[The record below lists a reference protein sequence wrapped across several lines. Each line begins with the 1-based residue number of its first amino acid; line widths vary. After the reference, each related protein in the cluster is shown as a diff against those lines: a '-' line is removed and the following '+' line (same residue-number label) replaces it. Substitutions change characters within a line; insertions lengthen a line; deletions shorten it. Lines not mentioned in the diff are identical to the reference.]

1 MKIIV
6 DAMGGDNAPKAPV
19 MGAIDAAKKLGV
31 EIILVGQTE
40 AILQCLKEEGIDT
53 LPEGV
58 EIAFASEVVTM
69 CDKPAAVLKSRP
81 DSSMVVGARLLAR
94 GEGSAFVSAGNT
106 GALLTV
112 ATLVA
117 KRIKGIR
124 RAAVSPVMPTE
135 TGKCVIVDA
144 GANTDCGPEY
154 LLQFGYMGA
163 FYAERYLGIKNPR
176 VGLLNNGTEE
186 TKGMELQQGAFAL
199 LKEAGENGYLNFVG
213 NVEARAVPAG
223 ACDVIVC
230 DGFSGN
236 VLLKTLEGTAIFL
249 GHKLKEVF
257 KTSLK
262 TKIGYLLV
270 QKEFDGFKKLLDSRE
285 VGGSMFLGITKPVIK
300 AHGSSD
306 AYAMMNAIR
315 QAKLCAESGVCD
327 AIAENIDKF
336 SIRRGA
342 KTVEE

>member
-19 MGAIDAAKKLGV
+19 LGAIEAAKNYGV

-40 AILQCLKEEGIDT
+40 AILQCLKEEGIEN
-53 LPEGV
+53 LPKGV
-58 EIAFASEVVTM
+58 EISFASQVVTM
-69 CDKPAAVLKSRP
+69 SDKPATVLHTGA
-81 DSSMVVGARLLAR
+81 DSSMVVGAKLLAK

-112 ATLVA
+112 ATLVV

-144 GANTDCGPEY
+144 GANTDCTPEY
-154 LLQFGYMGA
+154 LLQFAYMGS
-163 FYAERYLGIKNPR
+163 FYAERYLGIDRPR
-176 VGLLNNGTEE
+176 VGLLNNGTED
-186 TKGMELQQGAFAL
+186 TKGTDLQKGAFAL
-199 LKEAGENGYLNFVG
+199 LKEAHEQGNINFVG
-213 NVEARAVPAG
+213 NVEARTVPTG

-230 DGFSGN
+230 DGFTGN
-236 VLLKTLEGTAIFL
+236 VLLKTIEGTAIFL
-249 GHKLKEVF
+249 GHKIKNVF
-257 KTSLK
+257 KTSLR
-262 TKIGYLLV
+262 TKLGYLLV
-270 QKEFDGFKKLLDSRE
+270 RKEFGEFKKMLDSRE
-285 VGGSMFLGITKPVIK
+285 VGGSMFLGVTKPVVK

-315 QAKLCAESGVCD
+315 QAKLCVDSGVCD
-327 AIAENIDKF
+327 AISENVDKF
-336 SIRRGA
+336 AIARKVA
-342 KTVEE
+342 KPE